1 MGLFAKLIK
10 SQVEPQIEAGSY
22 WVCCSEKTLKITSH
36 SIFAKVLKVTE
47 NKIFIS
53 RKTKYGYEDMAP
65 ASFTT
70 EEFLEL
76 YFKLED

>member
-1 MGLFAKLIK
+1 MFNGRTILP
-10 SQVEPQIEAGSY
+10 EIETGSY
-22 WVCCSEKTLKITSH
+22 WICKSVFVRSLSPTD
-36 SIFAKVLKVTE
+36 IFAKVLKVTE
-47 NKIFIS
+47 NNVFIL

>member
-1 MGLFAKLIK
+1 MFKGRTIYPEVA
-10 SQVEPQIEAGSY
+10 VGSY
-22 WVCCSEKTLKITSH
+22 WICKSIFMKSLSPTD
-36 SIFAKVLKVTE
+36 IFAKVLKVTE
-47 NKIFIS
+47 NKVFIS

-76 YFKLED
+76 YLKLED